1 MEKRTIGQF
10 IAVLRKANGMTQKEL
25 AERLNV
31 TDKSVS
37 RWERDESAP
46 DLTLIPVIAE
56 IFGVTSDEILRG
68 EKISKTEINDIP
80 QKNTTKQIRNILDS
94 IKTKFNVKCVIAI
107 AIAVMGLIAA
117 MICNLAI
124 VRAYIGFGVACI
136 FFVAAI
142 TLVAVSLIL
151 SLSSIKDEEIDTENI
166 INTKISLIR
175 RGVISILCVI
185 VIWSTTLP
193 LVTMVDDPHFGLIG
207 VYWLMHGTLYGV
219 ITLILCFVIYGLINY
234 SLKSKIAD
242 DTERLKL
249 NQALKIKVK
258 CIITGVVLVAVTFLA
273 QGHINNDNTGFI
285 KNVSESVNFTDLE
298 EFKTYIETP
307 SENND
312 DVDVDYLSAFILD
325 KNGENVLFEYC
336 HKNYDVRIVDY
347 EWINGELII
356 KTYTR
361 QALDNGETILNIINI
376 GFVALYLLEIV
387 LVFRTSKKKL
397 RSVK

>member
-68 EKISKTEINDIP
+68 ERITKTEINETP
-80 QKNTTKQIRNILDS
+80 QKNTAKQIRNILDN

-142 TLVAVSLIL
+142 ALVTVSLIL

-166 INTKISLIR
+166 INTKNSLIR

-207 VYWLMHGTLYGV
+207 VYWLMHATLYGV
-219 ITLILCFVIYGLINY
+219 ITAILCLVIYALINY

-242 DTERLKL
+242 DTERIKL
-249 NQALKIKVK
+249 NQALRIKVK
-258 CIITGVVLVAVTFLA
+258 YVITCVVLVAVTFLA

-285 KNVSESVNFTDLE
+285 RNLSESVIFNDLD

-307 SENND
+307 SKNNN
-312 DVDVDYLSAFILD
+312 DVDVDYLREFIWD
-325 KNGENVLFEYC
+325 ESGENVLLEYC
-336 HKNYDVRIVDY
+336 HKNYDVRVVDC
-347 EWINGELII
+347 EWHNGELII
-356 KTYTR
+356 KTYIR
-361 QALDNGETILNIINI
+361 RALDKGEIILNIINV
-376 GFVALYLLEIV
+376 GFIVLYLVEIV
-387 LVFRTSKKKL
+387 LVLRTSRKKL